1 MIHSKKTRRRYAL
14 LGEFYGY
21 PKCCIDSFID
31 DTKRTRTQRYVHK
44 GLGFIP
50 CNNCASKIMN
60 GENTIEQ
67 LIKNRIFSKA
77 FPSTYMKK
85 QRICKLRA
93 FVSINNYYKN
103 QHY

>member
-31 DTKRTRTQRYVHK
+31 DTKRTRTQRYLHK